1 MTDHNYSTA
10 NWNQPPH
17 NRHSFQHMADLF
29 STASIYKGDGQA
41 SPLESQLTDLSQ
53 TPYPVGG
60 GRTEPLQHFLDTTY
74 TDAFLVLQ
82 HGVILTEEYR
92 NNMQA
97 NTPHLLNSVS
107 KSFVGMAAGIA
118 VEDVSQQQL
127 CAHAQDFNTRF
138 SHAVRQGPQD
148 QQGWSKSW
156 CSTELA
162 HVAAGD
168 G

>member
-17 NRHSFQHMADLF
+17 NRHSFQHMTDMF

-53 TPYPVGG
+53 IPYPVGG

-97 NTPHLLNSVS
+97 NTPT
-107 KSFVGMAAGIA
+107 
-118 VEDVSQQQL
+118 
-127 CAHAQDFNTRF
+127 C
-138 SHAVRQGPQD
+138 
-148 QQGWSKSW
+148 
-156 CSTELA
+156 
-162 HVAAGD
+162 
-168 G
+168 